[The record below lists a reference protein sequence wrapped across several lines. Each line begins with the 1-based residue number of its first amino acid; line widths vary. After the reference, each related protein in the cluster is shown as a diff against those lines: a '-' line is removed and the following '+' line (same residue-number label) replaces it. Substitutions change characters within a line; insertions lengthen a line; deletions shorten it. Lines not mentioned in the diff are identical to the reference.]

1 MDIGLG
7 IVASLLKAERY
18 IHMNTKRLFAVLLPV
33 LGIVLIAAVGL
44 ALAQEGPPGDGRQ
57 PLSPEAPDAHSS
69 YIPVQGRLTDAAGN
83 PLDGDYQ
90 IIFSLYAQYSGG
102 VPLCTQSKSV
112 GVDNGLFSTY
122 ISGLGC
128 SIDGRQLYL
137 GVQVGDDPEMTPR
150 LYVDNVPY
158 AWTLRPGA
166 VISDSMPGIPLLH
179 IENWGDE
186 GRGLRS
192 YAMAESGAN
201 YGIVGASRSPDG
213 IGGYFYNNSGGIGLS
228 GASTNASGVG
238 VLAKGLDGGADLIL
252 GGNADTGAG
261 DDGNLASDPDYASSD
276 LVLKSND
283 TIRLDLDNDGDGED
297 ADFEIRDASDT
308 LLFNVDESGAVTSGG
323 AGIAAFPRPAYDSGL
338 KSVDAGSTVDLLHN
352 LGGDIDNYF
361 VDLTC
366 QHTVY
371 GRHTW
376 GLGGDSNSPETYGVY
391 WLDLTPSEITVRR
404 ESQDGECP
412 QVRVRIWMY
421 P

>member
-1 MDIGLG
+1 
-7 IVASLLKAERY
+7 
-18 IHMNTKRLFAVLLPV
+18 MNTKRLFAVLLPV
-33 LGIVLIAAVGL
+33 LGVLLVVAVGL
-44 ALAQEGPPGDGRQ
+44 ALAQDGSPGDGRQ
-57 PLSPEAPDAHSS
+57 PLSPEAPDAHSD
-69 YIPVQGRLTDAAGN
+69 YIPVQGRLTDATGT
-83 PLDGDYQ
+83 PLDGNYNVT
-90 IIFSLYAQYSGG
+90 FRLYAHHTGDD
-102 VPLCTQSKSV
+102 PLCEQLSNLN
-112 GVDNGLFSTY
+112 VDNGLFSTY

-150 LYVDNVPY
+150 LFVDNVPY

-166 VISDSMPGIPLLH
+166 VISDSLAGLPVLH
-179 IENWGDE
+179 LENWGDE

-201 YGIVGASRSPDG
+201 YGIVGASRSPEG
-213 IGGYFYNNSGGIGLS
+213 IGGYFYNNTGGIGLYGGS
-228 GASTNASGVG
+228 SIASGVG
-238 VLAKGLDGGADLIL
+238 VLAKGLDSGADLIL
-252 GGNADTGAG
+252 GGNADSSTG

-283 TIRLDLDNDGDGED
+283 TIRLELDNDGDGED
-297 ADFEIRDASDT
+297 ADFEIRDAADT

-338 KSVDAGSTVDLLHN
+338 VSVTAGSTVDLLHN
-352 LGGDIDNYF
+352 LGGNIDNYV

-366 QHTVY
+366 QHGTY
-371 GRHTW
+371 GRHNW

-391 WLDLTPSEITVRR
+391 WLDLTTSEITVRR